1 MYTSKR
7 VIRPN
12 NEVVRYYCDNG
23 YGLSVACH
31 EHSYGG
37 KEGLYE
43 IALLKG
49 DKLHYDDEWTD
60 VKGWLT
66 TRERPAIRGHHN
78 VTGLPLKVQFHKDL
92 LSLRKNAHDRQ
103 PIDHTHCR
111 NNTLLLRRLV

>member
-12 NEVVRYYCDNG
+12 DEVVRYYCDNG

-43 IALLKG
+43 IALLKET
-49 DKLHYDDEWTD
+49 KYTMTNEWTD
-60 VKGWLT
+60 VRGYLT
-66 TRERPAIRGHHN
+66 NAKFQVLVENCIRI
-78 VTGLPLKVQFHKDL
+78 
-92 LSLRKNAHDRQ
+92 LS
-103 PIDHTHCR
+103 
-111 NNTLLLRRLV
+111 